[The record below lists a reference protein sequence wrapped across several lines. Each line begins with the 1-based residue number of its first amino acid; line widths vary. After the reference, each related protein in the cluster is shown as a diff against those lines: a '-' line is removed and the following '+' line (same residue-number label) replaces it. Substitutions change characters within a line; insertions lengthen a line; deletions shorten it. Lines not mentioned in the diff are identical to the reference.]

1 MSAINLFLSSITPV
15 PCRYFDLSPSQA
27 FNLCQRGFYG
37 VSIILITKRLCTK
50 NKPRGRADDGY
61 LIAKLVLL
69 MLFTL
74 ADALHIRLVNR
85 VNLFLTMTPLCKN
98 RLKSF
103 NQLSVNRTR
112 SKIALEFSD

>member
-1 MSAINLFLSSITPV
+1 MVCPSYSLRKDCAPRISPV
-15 PCRYFDLSPSQA
+15 AERM
-27 FNLCQRGFYG
+27 
-37 VSIILITKRLCTK
+37 
-50 NKPRGRADDGY
+50 DDGY
-61 LIAKLVLL
+61 LIAKFVLL